1 MNSKYKRGGNI
12 QKSNYVRCA
21 RTCVTCV
28 RVDRVVRAGARAC
41 AAHTFYVFIP
51 DISTRTQNSK
61 ANLVMVSRGGDRE
74 LLKTRAH
81 QAPTAPSRR
90 KPFSFR
96 FAAFSAFT
104 WLPSDRLAY
113 TCFLPRFTN
122 PAGFE
127 PRIPDVS
134 HSAQVAR
141 SLPRLTHGGYVH
153 LPALRRARRT
163 IPARRRRASRAL
175 STGWA

>member
-1 MNSKYKRGGNI
+1 M
-12 QKSNYVRCA
+12 A

-81 QAPTAPSRR
+81 GAKPTETLFVSLCRF
-90 KPFSFR
+90 FSFYV
-96 FAAFSAFT
+96 AA
-104 WLPSDRLAY
+104 
-113 TCFLPRFTN
+113 
-122 PAGFE
+122 E
-127 PRIPDVS
+127 
-134 HSAQVAR
+134 
-141 SLPRLTHGGYVH
+141 
-153 LPALRRARRT
+153 
-163 IPARRRRASRAL
+163 
-175 STGWA
+175 